1 MSKFHPLVQTLASNL
16 RVSVS
21 ALPKIK
27 PLTDHLHDKHGTV
40 NAVFDDEN
48 LVIHNE
54 FFKCPGLRKIHIE
67 TAKLG
72 NLDILHSV
80 FFPNPKYDLPIFG
93 ADIVATPAGVGAAI
107 VDISPVTGLSDTITS
122 KLSKLSGKYT
132 FKEVRAL
139 PVWGDEIFSPY
150 CKFVR
155 LKNKTEE
162 DSFVSLVQDYLD
174 IFCHE
179 VMENSKEADDA
190 NWVPVM
196 KRFDG
201 QLWYCKQQRRNDKT
215 RGILSKCFN
224 EQWADTYLNQ
234 ILFDDPKTPNHHG
247 MGAMSGKYS
256 EEHTD
261 EGECS

>member
-1 MSKFHPLVQTLASNL
+1 MTNFHPLVQTLASNL
-16 RVSVS
+16 RVSAS
-21 ALPKIK
+21 SLPKVK
-27 PLTDHLHDKHGTV
+27 PLSNHLLDKQATV
-40 NAVFDDEN
+40 NAVVDDEN
-48 LVIHNE
+48 LIIHNE

-107 VDISPVTGLSDTITS
+107 VDLSPVNGLSDTITS

-139 PVWGDEIFSPY
+139 PLWGEDIFSPY

-155 LKNKTEE
+155 LKNKKEE
-162 DSFVSLVQDYLD
+162 DNFVSMVQDYLD

-179 VMENSKEADDA
+179 VIERSKDNTDSSESGS
-190 NWVPVM
+190 WIPIM

-201 QLWYCKQQRRNDKT
+201 QLWYCKQQRKNDKT
-215 RGILSKCFN
+215 RGILAKCFD
-224 EQWADTYLNQ
+224 EQWADDYLNN
-234 ILFDDPKTPNHHG
+234 ILFDDPKTPPSHG
-247 MGAMSGKYS
+247 MN
-256 EEHTD
+256 
-261 EGECS
+261 

>member
-1 MSKFHPLVQTLASNL
+1 MTNFHPLVQTLASNL
-16 RVSVS
+16 RVSAS
-21 ALPKIK
+21 SLPKVK
-27 PLTDHLHDKHGTV
+27 PLSNHLLDKQATV
-40 NAVFDDEN
+40 NAVVDDEN
-48 LVIHNE
+48 LIIHNE

-107 VDISPVTGLSDTITS
+107 VDLSPVNGLSDTITS

-139 PVWGDEIFSPY
+139 PLWGEDIFSPY

-155 LKNKTEE
+155 LKNKKEE
-162 DSFVSLVQDYLD
+162 DNFVSMVQDYLD

-179 VMENSKEADDA
+179 VIERSKDNTDSLESGS
-190 NWVPVM
+190 WIPIM

-201 QLWYCKQQRRNDKT
+201 QLWYCKQQRKNDKT
-215 RGILSKCFN
+215 RGILAKCFD
-224 EQWADTYLNQ
+224 EQWADDYLNN
-234 ILFDDPKTPNHHG
+234 ILFDDPRTPSAHKN
-247 MGAMSGKYS
+247 A
-256 EEHTD
+256 
-261 EGECS
+261 

>member
-1 MSKFHPLVQTLASNL
+1 MTDFHPLVKTLASNL
-16 RVSVS
+16 RTSAS

-27 PLTDHLHDKHGTV
+27 PLSNHLLDKQTTV
-40 NAVFDDEN
+40 NAVVDDEN
-48 LVIHNE
+48 LIIHNE

-107 VDISPVTGLSDTITS
+107 VDISPVNGLSDTITS
-122 KLSKLSGKYT
+122 KLSKISYT

-139 PVWGDEIFSPY
+139 PLWGDEIFSPY

-155 LKNKTEE
+155 LKNKKEE
-162 DSFVSLVQDYLD
+162 NNFVSMVQDYLD

-179 VMENSKEADDA
+179 VIEKAKEPDDKS
-190 NWVPVM
+190 WVPVM

-201 QLWYCKQQRRNDKT
+201 QLWYCKQQRKNDKT
-215 RGILSKCFN
+215 RGILAKCFD
-224 EQWADTYLNQ
+224 EQWADNYLNN
-234 ILFDDPKTPNHHG
+234 ILFDDPLTPDHHG
-247 MGAMSGKYS
+247 MGATSGNY
-256 EEHTD
+256 TD
-261 EGECS
+261 VHANEGLCS